1 MFFVGLLLVILGT
14 IIPIGLIIGWVYF
27 RRRLVYRTRKYVP
40 QISFADVGLDGDVPG
55 YEHNMEW
62 LNNIVIFILDQY
74 WNAQTEDD
82 IVLFMN
88 TVIAGTAVDLKGI
101 QDIKVK
107 GLDLKTFRPG
117 IASICTRRTTPTR
130 VVVDIILELAGVFGL
145 EVSVRLAGVK
155 TNSSII
161 LKNTLIPLR
170 LVLDFAN
177 ARGGDGTKRG
187 DKGAV
192 APSLLTVPSEDGN
205 KLTLLASLPLLT
217 SYIPLPIV
225 YDLKLKTVAPGVG
238 TVLEQFVKTIMT
250 SLEKV
255 VMTMKCDGRVAMSAV
270 KSSIGEERNA
280 DGSKP
285 KVIKVKVQDNE
296 GKEKPDAYAFKIE
309 KGVPAELRKLD
320 DTQLLQL
327 VEANKKLLA
336 KRQKAKRRRH
346 LQGVQAHLTD
356 NAGVRGVKAV
366 GDKTWGGV
374 SKVGH
379 GIGRVVGLGGDRNR
393 QADNEDTTGL
403 ESDDLSDSTRR
414 VDPGERAVM
423 GNNAATEGERLSDD
437 EGSEDEEGHKTKNP
451 FKKFKNHRKMKK
463 EKEVS

>member
-1 MFFVGLLLVILGT
+1 MFLVGVLLLILGISIPIAAFVG
-14 IIPIGLIIGWVYF
+14 WFYF
-27 RRRLVYRTRKYVP
+27 RRRLVYKTRKYVP

-62 LNNIVIFILDQY
+62 LNNIIVFVLDQY

-82 IVLFMN
+82 IVLFLN
-88 TVIAGTAVDLKGI
+88 TIIAGTSGDIKGI

-107 GLDLKTFRPG
+107 SLELKTFRPG

-130 VVVDIILELAGVFGL
+130 LVVDIIVQLAGTFGL
-145 EVSVRLAGVK
+145 GMSVRLAGVK
-155 TNSSII
+155 TNSSVV

-177 ARGGDGTKRG
+177 AKGGDGTKRG

-217 SYIPLPIV
+217 SYIPLPVV
-225 YDLKLKTVAPGVG
+225 YDLKLKAVGPGVG
-238 TVLEQFVKTIMT
+238 VVLEQFVKTMMSAI
-250 SLEKV
+250 EKV
-255 VMTMKCDGRVAMSAV
+255 VLTMKCDGRVAMSAIRSFV
-270 KSSIGEERNA
+270 GADISS
-280 DGSKP
+280 DGSKA
-285 KVIKVKVQDNE
+285 KVVKVRVEDNE

-309 KGVPAELRKLD
+309 KGIPPELKNLD

-327 VEANKKLLA
+327 VEANKRSLA
-336 KRQKAKRRRH
+336 RKQKAKRRRH

-379 GIGRVVGLGGDRNR
+379 GIGRAVGFGGGEKNK
-393 QADNEDTTGL
+393 QENAPTEDGG
-403 ESDDLSDSTRR
+403 SSDSTRR
-414 VDPGERAVM
+414 VEPGDRAIMKDNDEVDGGNLSDPEDIGGER
-423 GNNAATEGERLSDD
+423 
-437 EGSEDEEGHKTKNP
+437 HKSKNP
-451 FKKFKNHRKMKK
+451 FKKIKNHRKTKK
-463 EKEVS
+463 EKEAN